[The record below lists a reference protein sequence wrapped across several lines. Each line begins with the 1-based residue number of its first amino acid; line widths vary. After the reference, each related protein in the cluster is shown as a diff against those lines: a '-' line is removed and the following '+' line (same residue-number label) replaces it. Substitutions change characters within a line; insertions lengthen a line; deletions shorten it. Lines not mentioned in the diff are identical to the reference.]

1 LDDGRYLLQL
11 RDNKSG
17 IFFPGHWGLFGGGI
31 ESEEEPEAGLVRE
44 LMEELGIQVANMCL
58 LTRFEFDLT
67 PIGFK
72 KIYRVFYE
80 VQLPVSVLN
89 SITLGEGA
97 AFKAFTKNEILTLPR
112 LTPYDGFALWFH
124 SNKSRLYS

>member
-1 LDDGRYLLQL
+1 
-11 RDNKSG
+11 
-17 IFFPGHWGLFGGGI
+17 
-31 ESEEEPEAGLVRE
+31 LVRE
-44 LMEELGIQVANMCL
+44 LREELGIQVADMCL

-67 PIGFK
+67 PIGLK

-80 VQLPVSVLN
+80 VQLPVTVLN

-97 AFKAFTKNEILTLPR
+97 AFKAFTRNEILTLPR

-124 SNKSRLYS
+124 ANAGRLHA